1 MNSKQEKI
9 RQFDPSGVATGKN
22 LYGLPFNE
30 DESEVIVL
38 PVPWEVT
45 VSYRAGTARAPRAI
59 LEASAQVDLFDAD
72 VPDAW
77 KRGIFMRK
85 ADKKIARHSE
95 ELRKKAE
102 KYLELMG
109 NAGDEKKQKKLRDE
123 INEGGEWLKEKV
135 KKEMRDIISA
145 GKLPVLLGGDHSTPL
160 GFIEALGEVYS
171 SFGILQIDAHCDLRN
186 AYEALTYSHASIMF
200 NALKTPQV
208 SKLVQVGIRDWCE
221 EEMQVIQLS
230 PNRVEVFFDAAMKR
244 RMFEGVTWK
253 MICDDIVASLP
264 MQVYLSF
271 DIDGLDPKLCPNT
284 GTPVPGGLEL
294 EQAVYLIRRVADSGR
309 KIIGCDLNEVVPG
322 LDDWDA
328 NVGARLLYK
337 MCNLMGKSQSLP
349 AEAEAHEN
357 DEYVIAAGEKSKAE
371 VVEKEEGD

>member
-1 MNSKQEKI
+1 
-9 RQFDPSGVATGKN
+9 
-22 LYGLPFNE
+22 
-30 DESEVIVL
+30 
-38 PVPWEVT
+38 
-45 VSYRAGTARAPRAI
+45 
-59 LEASAQVDLFDAD
+59 
-72 VPDAW
+72 
-77 KRGIFMRK
+77 
-85 ADKKIARHSE
+85 
-95 ELRKKAE
+95 
-102 KYLELMG
+102 
-109 NAGDEKKQKKLRDE
+109 
-123 INEGGEWLKEKV
+123 
-135 KKEMRDIISA
+135 
-145 GKLPVLLGGDHSTPL
+145 
-160 GFIEALGEVYS
+160 
-171 SFGILQIDAHCDLRN
+171 
-186 AYEALTYSHASIMF
+186 
-200 NALKTPQV
+200 
-208 SKLVQVGIRDWCE
+208 
-221 EEMQVIQLS
+221 
-230 PNRVEVFFDAAMKR
+230 
-244 RMFEGVTWK
+244 MFEGVTWK